1 MAVPRVLTF
10 NFHEPYLALMAKTGL
25 PFTIGLYRRPDL
37 ARNWHTHYRPIP
49 PNMTLADEPV
59 WREDL
64 AAGRFDVAI
73 AHNESN
79 ALDLLPYRRTPMM
92 LVCHNRKT
100 FLKTTM
106 TSDPETGAEAY
117 ERLLLRLEEQFQFVF
132 ISESKMNDYGIGG
145 IVIRPGIDI
154 GEYGAYTGETA
165 EVLRVGNMMRSRNL
179 MFDVDLQEEVCAG
192 LPNRV
197 TGIDPL
203 MPAAREAGSFEN
215 LLDQYRSL
223 RCLLHITRQE
233 YEDGYNLSTLEA
245 MATGMPVVALAN
257 ATCPLTDG
265 VDGFV
270 AANAAG
276 LRERVRR
283 LLDDA
288 ELARDIGRKGRETV
302 ARVFSIEAFVRNWIE
317 AIENAADTRPG
328 RPGASKKVDS
338 YYKNARPEI
347 AQFVPF
353 GVERVLDIGCGCG
366 EFGRLLKE
374 HGVRE
379 VHGVE
384 IVPEA
389 RGLAAEHLDS
399 ATLGNIEEMDLPFG
413 DGYFDCV
420 TFADVLEHLRDP
432 VMALRKAARVLA
444 RDGVIVMSIPNVR
457 FYEVIAMLAGGR
469 WIYADAGILDRT
481 HLRFFTA
488 AEMQNLVEAAGLEL
502 LRISPLSFVDEKR
515 LPRDAGGA
523 IRIGRVTIEPLNDA
537 DAADLRTY
545 QYLVVAGHRGADRL
559 ERARLALEMGGNEA
573 ALRMAEQ
580 AYGVDE
586 FDRTVLMARAAGRL
600 REAEMAQRLY
610 VKALSLRPDDRAVS
624 TELGI
629 LLVAMNRFD
638 EAAPRLENALAADP
652 ANDLAAGGLGLIYM
666 ARGKNDAAF
675 KLLYGACDAGL
686 DNVALLS
693 PLYEVAGRLGRS
705 GEIVEVMR
713 RYADFYPA
721 NADIGCNLAEVLM
734 QTGESE
740 EAAQRLESL
749 LFLVPSNDRARRL
762 LAAIR
767 GETT

>member
-25 PFTIGLYRRPDL
+25 PFTIGLYRHPDL
-37 ARNWHTHYRPIP
+37 AREWHTHYRPIP
-49 PNMTLADEPV
+49 PNMTLVDEPV

-64 AAGRFDVAI
+64 AAGRFDVVI

-100 FLKTTM
+100 FLKTSM
-106 TSDPETGAEAY
+106 TADPETGAETY

-145 IVIRPGIDI
+145 IVIRPGIDAD
-154 GEYGAYTGETA
+154 EYGGYTGESA

-179 MFDVDLQEEVCAG
+179 MFDVGLQEQVCKG

-197 TGIDPL
+197 TGVDPL
-203 MPAAREAGSFEN
+203 MPAAREAGSFQG
-215 LLDQYRSL
+215 LLEQYRSL

-270 AANAAG
+270 SADAPG
-276 LRERVRR
+276 LRERVCR
-283 LLDDA
+283 LLDDSA
-288 ELARDIGRKGRETV
+288 LARDIGQKGRETV
-302 ARVFSIEAFVRNWIE
+302 ARVFSIQAFAKNWRE
-317 AIENAADTRPG
+317 AIEKAADTRPG
-328 RPGASKKVDS
+328 RAGVSKKVDS
-338 YYKNARPEI
+338 YYRNARPEI
-347 AQFVPF
+347 AQFVPY
-353 GVERVLDIGCGCG
+353 GVERVLDIGCGGG

-384 IVPEA
+384 IVPQA
-389 RGLAAEHLDS
+389 RDLAAQHLDS
-399 ATLGNIEEMDLPFG
+399 ATLGNIEEMNLPFD

-420 TFADVLEHLRDP
+420 TFADVLEHLHDP
-432 VMALRKAARVLA
+432 VMALRKTSRVLA

-469 WIYADAGILDRT
+469 WTYADAGILDRT

-488 AEMQNLVEAAGLEL
+488 AEMQNLVEAAGLQL

-515 LPRDAGGA
+515 LPRDAAGA

-545 QYLVVAGHRGADRL
+545 QYLLIAGHPGADRL
-559 ERARLALEMGGNEA
+559 ERARLALDMGENEA
-573 ALRMAEQ
+573 ALRLAEQ
-580 AYGVDE
+580 SYGADP
-586 FDRTVLMARAAGRL
+586 FDQSALMAKAAARL
-600 REAEMAQRLY
+600 GELELAQRLY
-610 VKALSLRPDDRAVS
+610 VKSLSLRPDDPDVS

-629 LLVAMNRFD
+629 LLVAMNRYD
-638 EAAPRLENALAADP
+638 EAAPRLEKAIAHDP
-652 ANDLAAGGLGLIYM
+652 ANDRAAGALGLVYM
-666 ARGKNDAAF
+666 ARGKDEAAF
-675 KLLYGACDAGL
+675 GLLHEACSASL
-686 DNVALLS
+686 DNVPLLLALC
-693 PLYEVAGRLGRS
+693 EVAGRLGRHS
-705 GEIVEVMR
+705 EIVDVMR

-721 NADIGCNLAEVLM
+721 NADIGCDFAELLVHVD
-734 QTGESE
+734 EAE
-740 EAAQRLESL
+740 EAAQRLKSL
-749 LFLVPSNDRARRL
+749 LFLVPSNDRARRM
-762 LAAIR
+762 LASIR
-767 GETT
+767 GEAS

>member
-25 PFTIGLYRRPDL
+25 PFTVGLYRKPDL
-37 ARNWHTHYRPIP
+37 ARKWHTHYRPVP
-49 PNMTLADEPV
+49 SNMTLVDEPV
-59 WREDL
+59 WREDV
-64 AAGRFDVAI
+64 AAGRFDVVI

-100 FLKTTM
+100 FLKSTM
-106 TSDPETGAEAY
+106 TADPQTGAETY

-132 ISESKMNDYGIGG
+132 ISESKMADYGIGG
-145 IVIRPGIDI
+145 IVIRPGIDVE
-154 GEYGAYTGETA
+154 EYGGYTGETP

-179 MFDVDLQEEVCAG
+179 MFDVDLQEQVCAG
-192 LPNRV
+192 IPNRV
-197 TGIDPL
+197 TGVDPQ
-203 MPAAREAGSFEN
+203 MPGAREAKSFHD
-215 LLDQYRSL
+215 LLGQYRSL

-257 ATCPLTDG
+257 ATSPLTDG
-265 VDGFV
+265 VNGFV
-270 AANAAG
+270 AADAPG
-276 LRERVRR
+276 LRERVCR

-288 ELARDIGRKGRETV
+288 GLAKDIGQKGRDTV
-302 ARVFSIEAFVRNWIE
+302 ARVFSIEAFVKNWRE
-317 AIENAADTRPG
+317 AIEKAADTRPG
-328 RPGASKKVDS
+328 RPGVSKKVDS
-338 YYKNARPEI
+338 YYTNARPEI
-347 AQFVPF
+347 AQFVPY
-353 GVERVLDIGCGCG
+353 GVERVLDIGCGGG

-379 VHGVE
+379 VHGIE

-389 RGLAAEHLDS
+389 RNLAADHLDS
-399 ATLGNIEEMDLPFG
+399 ATLGNIEEMDLPFD
-413 DGYFDCV
+413 DGYFDCI

-432 VMALRKAARVLA
+432 VMALRKSAGVLA
-444 RDGVIVMSIPNVR
+444 WDGVIVMSIPNVR

-469 WIYADAGILDRT
+469 WTYADAGILDRT

-523 IRIGRVTIEPLNDA
+523 IRMGRVTIEPLNDA

-545 QYLVVAGHRGADRL
+545 QYLVVAGHPGADRL
-559 ERARLALEMGGNEA
+559 ERARLALEMGENEA

-586 FDRTVLMARAAGRL
+586 FERTVLMARAAGRL
-600 REAEMAQRLY
+600 HEAETAQRLY

-629 LLVAMNRFD
+629 LLVAMNRYD
-638 EAAPRLENALAADP
+638 EAAPRLEKALTDDP

-675 KLLYGACDAGL
+675 KLLHGACGAGL

-693 PLYEVAGRLGRS
+693 PLYEVAGRLGRR

-721 NADIGCNLAEVLM
+721 NADISCELAEILVHLGK
-734 QTGESE
+734 TV
-740 EAAQRLESL
+740 EAAQQLESL
-749 LFLVPSNDRARRL
+749 LFLVPSNDRARDL
-762 LAAIR
+762 LASIR
-767 GETT
+767 GDAP